1 MICSSCGCDNPREH
15 RYCGMCGTPFPH
27 RPLTVPASQSTLAF
41 SKTPIEVGSS
51 FLAVHAVEPPPSA
64 IDVAEPPTAT
74 TSEVVEE
81 APILAEAIEHAPTV
95 AEQRVAVPP
104 ETPQVSG
111 IPDSVASLEP
121 SVILPSPEPRTVED
135 VAAAA
140 SPALAEPEPSVELFE
155 PVAIEP
161 IEDPTPT
168 ADEPAHEAA
177 HAAEAAAAEPA
188 VEPHSPEPPE
198 PAVPIQ
204 VPEEVHPIVE
214 SAPTA
219 PEPLREEA
227 QPAEIR
233 RPTPPPETYVV
244 ARPVTRPRQAPPP
257 RTVVTPKRPAAIHP
271 SPDSLPITPPPES
284 AGMPTFQS
292 VVDAAGAPS
301 ISPFE
306 PSANRHVD
314 EDEELKEFVA
324 NFFYKPPDE
333 SIDELTMRSEVPVI
347 DKEEPAQFHHAAFD
361 DDVPPPP
368 EAGAH
373 TATEPY
379 VAPVDNDTNRPRF
392 LDITEHPQKPVSDQP
407 RRVPTGSPFLHVDD
421 SASSKSLLDE
431 AFLPAK
437 SRWLLWSSLAAL
449 LLIFGSLGF
458 LEGRAEMTHEF
469 RGPLE
474 IAREQ
479 YGKLRQRISQM
490 PASAPGAAPAPA
502 ANTNEPD
509 KQSPTQS
516 EPVASQTPTP
526 SNPQPGNA
534 PQSATSTT
542 LVSAPVTAEQEAQSQ
557 NPSPQPAAKEQSAAA
572 ESGSEPNSTEVA
584 KSEPPAPKPLDAP
597 SPKPSGKP
605 QPGQAEL
612 AKALGASDSAAAA
625 AWLWRATSRGNP
637 EAPVRLA
644 DMYIKGKGV
653 PHSCE
658 QALVLLRSAAMK
670 PNAPARNRLAALY
683 ANGTCVA
690 RDRVRAYEFL
700 SEALQ
705 ADPTSDW
712 AQQRQ
717 KDLWNQ
723 MTPAERA
730 EVQKFR

>member
-1 MICSSCGCDNPREH
+1 MICSSCGYDNPREH
-15 RYCGMCGTPFPH
+15 RYCGICGTPFPH
-27 RPLTVPASQSTLAF
+27 RPLTIPAAQSTLAF
-41 SKTPIEVGSS
+41 SSTPLEVGSS
-51 FLAVHAVEPPPSA
+51 FLAIHAVEPSPSA
-64 IDVAEPPTAT
+64 IDVAEAPTAT

-81 APILAEAIEHAPTV
+81 APIVAEVIEHAPTM
-95 AEQRVAVPP
+95 AEQRVQVTP
-104 ETPQVSG
+104 EIPQVLE
-111 IPDSVASLEP
+111 IPDSVAAVAP
-121 SVILPSPEPRTVED
+121 SVILPSPEPTAVED

-155 PVAIEP
+155 PVATEP
-161 IEDPTPT
+161 IEELTPT

-177 HAAEAAAAEPA
+177 YAAEAAAAEPA
-188 VEPHSPEPPE
+188 VEPHPPEPPE

-204 VPEEVHPIVE
+204 VPEEVHPVVE
-214 SAPTA
+214 SVPTA
-219 PEPLREEA
+219 PEPVREDA
-227 QPAEIR
+227 QPPEIR
-233 RPTPPPETYVV
+233 RPTPPPEPYVV
-244 ARPVTRPRQAPPP
+244 ARAVTRPRQAPPP
-257 RTVVTPKRPAAIHP
+257 RTDVTPQRPAAIHP

-292 VVDAAGAPS
+292 VVDAAGAPP

-306 PSANRHVD
+306 PPASRHVD

-333 SIDELTMRSEVPVI
+333 SIDELTMRSEVPVV
-347 DKEEPAQFHHAAFD
+347 DKEEPAQFHHASFD

-368 EAGAH
+368 EANAH
-373 TATEPY
+373 TATEWY
-379 VAPVDNDTNRPRF
+379 VPAVDNDTNRPRF
-392 LDITEHPQKPVSDQP
+392 LDITQHPQKPVSDQP
-407 RRVPTGSPFLHVDD
+407 PRVPTGSPFLHLDD
-421 SASSKSLLDE
+421 SASSTLLDG
-431 AFLPAK
+431 AFPPAK
-437 SRWLLWSSLAAL
+437 NRWLLWSSLAAL
-449 LLIFGSLGF
+449 LLVFGSLGF
-458 LEGRAEMTHEF
+458 LEGRAEITHEF

-479 YGKLRQRISQM
+479 YGKLQQRIFQM
-490 PASAPGAAPAPA
+490 PASAPAAAPAPA
-502 ANTNEPD
+502 ANTSEPD

-516 EPVASQTPTP
+516 EPVASQTPAP

-542 LVSAPVTAEQEAQSQ
+542 PVTAPATAEQDAQSQ
-557 NPSPQPAAKEQSAAA
+557 NPSPQSAAQEQSAATD
-572 ESGSEPNSTEVA
+572 SGSAPNSTEVA
-584 KSEPPAPKPLDAP
+584 KSEPPAPPKPLDAP
-597 SPKPSGKP
+597 PPRPSSKP

-612 AKALGASDSAAAA
+612 AKALDASDSAAAA

-658 QALVLLRSAAMK
+658 QALVLLRSAAVK

-705 ADPTSDW
+705 ADPTSEW
-712 AQQRQ
+712 AQQNQ

>member
-1 MICSSCGCDNPREH
+1 
-15 RYCGMCGTPFPH
+15 
-27 RPLTVPASQSTLAF
+27 
-41 SKTPIEVGSS
+41 
-51 FLAVHAVEPPPSA
+51 EP
-64 IDVAEPPTAT
+64 
-74 TSEVVEE
+74 
-81 APILAEAIEHAPTV
+81 
-95 AEQRVAVPP
+95 
-104 ETPQVSG
+104 
-111 IPDSVASLEP
+111 
-121 SVILPSPEPRTVED
+121 
-135 VAAAA
+135 
-140 SPALAEPEPSVELFE
+140 
-155 PVAIEP
+155 
-161 IEDPTPT
+161 
-168 ADEPAHEAA
+168 
-177 HAAEAAAAEPA
+177 
-188 VEPHSPEPPE
+188 
-198 PAVPIQ
+198 
-204 VPEEVHPIVE
+204 
-214 SAPTA
+214 
-219 PEPLREEA
+219 
-227 QPAEIR
+227 
-233 RPTPPPETYVV
+233 YVV
-244 ARPVTRPRQAPPP
+244 ARPAKRPRAAPPP
-257 RTVVTPKRPAAIHP
+257 RNDATPQRPAAIHL

-284 AGMPTFQS
+284 AGMPTFES
-292 VVDAAGAPS
+292 VVDAAGAPP

-306 PSANRHVD
+306 PPPNRHVD

-347 DKEEPAQFHHAAFD
+347 GKEEPAQFHHASFD

-379 VAPVDNDTNRPRF
+379 VPPVDNDTNRPRF

-407 RRVPTGSPFLHVDD
+407 ARVPTGSPFLHLDD

-431 AFLPAK
+431 AFPPAK

-458 LEGRAEMTHEF
+458 LEGRAEITHEF

-490 PASAPGAAPAPA
+490 PVSAPAAAPAPA
-502 ANTNEPD
+502 ANTSEPD
-509 KQSPTQS
+509 KQLSPTQS
-516 EPVASQTPTP
+516 EPGASQTPTP

-534 PQSATSTT
+534 PQSATSTPPLT
-542 LVSAPVTAEQEAQSQ
+542 APATADQEAQSQ
-557 NPSPQPAAKEQSAAA
+557 NPSPQPAAKEQSAATDN
-572 ESGSEPNSTEVA
+572 GSAPNSTEVA
-584 KSEPPAPKPLDAP
+584 KSEPPAPPKPLDAP
-597 SPKPSGKP
+597 SPKLSGKP

-612 AKALGASDSAAAA
+612 AKALDASDSAAAA

-653 PHSCE
+653 PRSCE
-658 QALVLLRSAAMK
+658 QALVLLRSAAVK

-705 ADPTSDW
+705 ADPTSEW
-712 AQQRQ
+712 AQQSQ

-730 EVQKFR
+730 EVHKFR